1 MRNGME
7 IPMSKKNTREK
18 KTGKAPLTRRELMA
32 SGAAIAAASVALTS
46 SEVNAGSHRS
56 QSGKKSG
63 SAPAPPFDS
72 MRDYVDALDAHG
84 LLERFS
90 GVDQD
95 RYEATAIMYQLVDR
109 FGVHGAPAVLFDDVR
124 ANGRNFDNP
133 VTTNLQGNWDA
144 EAVLWGL
151 PRDPIDPT
159 AAYRAAKQMHL
170 ERLREND
177 GGYPLIEPVE
187 VRGESAPCKQI
198 KKTGDAVDVTAFPF
212 FRGNPGDGGPY
223 INTASVFTKDPDMG
237 VNLGTYRCQVKGP
250 RKIMVNFESGQT
262 GIKMVDA
269 AKKRGETRIPVTLVV
284 GQDPITWMVSS
295 SRIPSRLRN
304 RDPIDELA
312 VSGGLRGKA
321 IDVVRTEDGEFLV
334 PAHAEIII
342 EGTVDIVNL
351 EPEGPYHE
359 MYGYMGIAKEK
370 NYVLTADTV
379 THRKKPWVMNSFTGV
394 IAEYV
399 TAPQTAAVIY
409 SMQKSHPE
417 VLDYH
422 SPHDS
427 QGLVYIKIEKTRP
440 GQAMEI
446 AKPLAMFNPLARVSI
461 VVDDD
466 IDILDSAA
474 VRFAVGARWQPAL
487 ATEIFEKR
495 MAFPLDPAAPDR
507 KTTSKVIIDATR
519 QLPEEGGPPFYQELN
534 RLVFERAEPDA
545 IARVTERWPDQLM
558 PPKRF

>member
-1 MRNGME
+1 MENPMKKPIRDNAPDDISGNGT
-7 IPMSKKNTREK
+7 PV
-18 KTGKAPLTRRELMA
+18 TRREIMA
-32 SGAAIAAASVALTS
+32 SGAAIAVALAST
-46 SEVNAGSHRS
+46 EAGASAHRADS
-56 QSGKKSG
+56 KKRSGT
-63 SAPAPPFDS
+63 PPTPPFDS
-72 MRDYVDALDAHG
+72 MRDYVDALDYYG
-84 LLERFS
+84 LLQRFS

-95 RYEATAIMYQLVDR
+95 RYEATAIMYQLVDT
-109 FGVHGAPAVLFDDVR
+109 FGVRGAPAVWFDDIT
-124 ANGRNFDNP
+124 ANGRSFNTP
-133 VTTNLQGNWDA
+133 VVANLQGSWDA

-151 PRDPIDPT
+151 PRDPFDAT
-159 AAYRAAKQMHL
+159 AAHREAKKIQL
-170 ERLREND
+170 ERLKET
-177 GGYPLIEPVE
+177 GGAYTLIDPVE
-187 VRGESAPCKQI
+187 VDKKSAPCKEI
-198 KKTGDAVDVTAFPF
+198 MGTGDAVDVTAFPF

-262 GIKMVDA
+262 GIKMVNA
-269 AKKRGETRIPVTLVV
+269 AKKRGETKIPVTLVV
-284 GQDPITWMVSS
+284 GQDPTTWMVSS
-295 SRIPSRLRN
+295 SRIPNRLRN

-321 IDVVRTEDGEFLV
+321 IEVVRTEDGQFFV

-342 EGTVDIVNL
+342 EGTVDIINL

-359 MYGYMGIAKEK
+359 MYGYMGIAKDK
-370 NYVLTADTV
+370 NYVMTVDTV
-379 THRKKPWVMNSFTGV
+379 THRKNPWVMNSFTGV

-409 SMQKSHPE
+409 SLQQSHPE
-417 VLDYH
+417 VIDYH

-427 QGLVYIKIEKTRP
+427 QGLVYIKIKKTKP
-440 GQAMEI
+440 GQAMAI
-446 AKPLAMFNPLARVSI
+446 AKPLAMFNPLARVTI

-466 IDILDSAA
+466 IDVMDSAA
-474 VRFAVGARWQPAL
+474 VRFAVGSRWQPAL
-487 ATEIFEKR
+487 ATEVFENR

-507 KTTSKVIIDATR
+507 KTTSKIVIDATR

-534 RLVFERAEPDA
+534 RAVFERAEPDA
-545 IARVTERWPDQLM
+545 ITRVTERWPDQLM

>member
-1 MRNGME
+1 MENPMKKPIRDNAPDDISGNGT
-7 IPMSKKNTREK
+7 PV
-18 KTGKAPLTRRELMA
+18 TRREIMA
-32 SGAAIAAASVALTS
+32 SGAAIAVALASTEAGAS
-46 SEVNAGSHRS
+46 AHRADSKKRSGNA
-56 QSGKKSG
+56 
-63 SAPAPPFDS
+63 PTPPFDS
-72 MRDYVDALDAHG
+72 MRDYVDALDYYG
-84 LLERFS
+84 LLQRFS

-95 RYEATAIMYQLVDR
+95 RYEATAIMYQLVDTM
-109 FGVHGAPAVLFDDVR
+109 GVRGAPAVWFDDIT
-124 ANGRNFDNP
+124 ANGRSFNTP
-133 VTTNLQGNWDA
+133 VVANLQGSWDA

-151 PRDPIDPT
+151 PRDPFDAT
-159 AAYRAAKQMHL
+159 AAHREAKKIQL
-170 ERLREND
+170 ERLKET
-177 GGYPLIEPVE
+177 GGAYTLIDPVE
-187 VRGESAPCKQI
+187 VDKKSAPCKEI
-198 KKTGDAVDVTAFPF
+198 MGTGDAVDVTAFPF

-262 GIKMVDA
+262 GIKMVNA
-269 AKKRGETRIPVTLVV
+269 AKKRGETKIPVTLVV
-284 GQDPITWMVSS
+284 GQDPTTWMVSS
-295 SRIPSRLRN
+295 SRIPNRLRN

-321 IDVVRTEDGEFLV
+321 IEVVRTEDGEFFV

-342 EGTVDIVNL
+342 EGTVDIINL

-359 MYGYMGIAKEK
+359 MYGYMGIAKDK
-370 NYVLTADTV
+370 NYVMTVDTV
-379 THRKKPWVMNSFTGV
+379 THRKNPWVMNSFTGV

-409 SMQKSHPE
+409 SLQQSHPE
-417 VLDYH
+417 VIDYH

-427 QGLVYIKIEKTRP
+427 QGLVYIKIKKTKP
-440 GQAMEI
+440 GQAMAI
-446 AKPLAMFNPLARVSI
+446 AKPLAMFNPLARVTI

-466 IDILDSAA
+466 IDVMDSAA
-474 VRFAVGARWQPAL
+474 VRFAVGSRWQPAL
-487 ATEIFEKR
+487 ATEVFENR

-507 KTTSKVIIDATR
+507 KTTSKIVIDATR

-534 RLVFERAEPDA
+534 RAVFERAEPDA
-545 IARVTERWPDQLM
+545 ITRVTERWPDQLM